1 MPPRT
6 EFLGNAYLSMVGLRE
21 LQPTQY
27 TYQFFKSL
35 EKWYDNNLLVLQTV
49 TNLTDEMKNFQLY
62 SNFAETCK
70 GTLLA
75 QAEQLL
81 TETEGDI
88 FQSDFAKTYMIY
100 FQKILTYLLTLSQYP
115 DFCIRNMC
123 IKSPKKI
130 GSSVCAPN
138 LTQLQEM
145 FFTPSELNWIATG
158 LLTRFQNEFNA
169 DPNADDIFENDEE
182 KALQKIF
189 LPAFNEAS
197 TVASGIIL
205 IQERSV
211 KHKGNLA
218 YMDDQRFKDKQP
230 YYNLLTGDL
239 ISADDYNSSTLP
251 EEKLSCEMYQ
261 SQSQSPSHSNPFLE
275 SSSNPFANNPFY
287 TSGGKKKHRTTTK
300 KHRTKKHRT
309 KKHRTT
315 TKKHRFIT
323 KKKHHITTKKK
334 KPTKKSI
341 KRKGAKKINNPYTKL
356 FFM

>member
-6 EFLGNAYLSMVGLRE
+6 EFWGNEYLSMVGLRE

-35 EKWYDNNLLVLQTV
+35 EKWYDNNLLVLQTAKD
-49 TNLTDEMKNFQLY
+49 LTDEMQNFQLY

-70 GTLLA
+70 GTLIA
-75 QAEQLL
+75 QVEQLI
-81 TETEGDI
+81 TETDGDI
-88 FQSDFAKTYMIY
+88 FQSDFAKTYMNY

-115 DFCIRNMC
+115 DFCIKNMC

-138 LTQLQEM
+138 LRQIEEM
-145 FFTPSELNWIATG
+145 FFTPSELNWLASG
-158 LLTRFQNEFNA
+158 LLMRFQNEFNA
-169 DPNADDIFENDEE
+169 PPNADDIFENDEE

-218 YMDDQRFKDKQP
+218 YMHDQRFKDKQP

-251 EEKLSCEMYQ
+251 EEKLSCEMYN
-261 SQSQSPSHSNPFLE
+261 SISGSNSISNSNPFID
-275 SSSNPFANNPFY
+275 NPFANNPFY
-287 TSGGKKKHRTTTK
+287 DSSGGKKKRRFTTK
-300 KHRTKKHRT
+300 KHRTKKHRF
-309 KKHRTT
+309 T
-315 TKKHRFIT
+315 TKKHRF
-323 KKKHHITTKKK
+323 TTKKHRFTTK
-334 KPTKKSI
+334 KHRFTTKKHRFTTKKRRFTTKKS
-341 KRKGAKKINNPYTKL
+341 KN
-356 FFM
+356 